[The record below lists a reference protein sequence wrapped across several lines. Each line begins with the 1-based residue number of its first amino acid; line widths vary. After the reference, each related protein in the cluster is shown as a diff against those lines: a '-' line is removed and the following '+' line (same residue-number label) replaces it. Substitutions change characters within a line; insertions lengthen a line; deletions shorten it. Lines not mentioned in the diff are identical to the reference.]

1 VTSKARIHYINNDL
15 LYCNGCYAGYCDYM
29 LPLCYPSH
37 TWNKYNP
44 IKPIGYPPK
53 VIPPI
58 EPPIENS
65 TRLVYDNYYG
75 AGYVQGKENAIAD
88 RHRNYTAPDD
98 ICPHPDPHYAS
109 YCKGYH
115 VAYDFNWNDIIP
127 GSSPLQHNRYH
138 YACDLNIHPIE
149 FTVKRSAKML
159 SRYSAEK
166 LLKIGH

>member
-1 VTSKARIHYINNDL
+1 MTSKARIHYINNDL

-37 TWNKYNP
+37 TCNKYNP

-75 AGYVQGKENAIAD
+75 AGYVQGKENAILVV
-88 RHRNYTAPDD
+88 TT
-98 ICPHPDPHYAS
+98 
-109 YCKGYH
+109 
-115 VAYDFNWNDIIP
+115 IITYKH
-127 GSSPLQHNRYH
+127 QKNRAATTFCSEAAH
-138 YACDLNIHPIE
+138 D
-149 FTVKRSAKML
+149 
-159 SRYSAEK
+159 
-166 LLKIGH
+166 